1 MKVRFKVQLTEE
13 EQLKREYKKRS
24 GRLCIAAVVSLVISC
39 FIIYAYLKKNE
50 INWIWLAIAICS
62 MLIIIMHNIFVG
74 AIDTFYNKLADK
86 VDKYAEDAKLKEKE
100 NRNLIE
106 LHAQKEEQFRKVI
119 QSRTPFTTTAM
130 MFADWESVVFAEA
143 EHFLRNKQHP
153 AQKAADAVSQLRKDA
168 RKAIMESK
176 EMEYKYLFLLDAFP
190 ELKNYVDDEESLIHL
205 SDYNNYCDFVD
216 GRDRVLDWISQ
227 EEYNRL
233 SIDERNQLALDKYKR
248 RHKSNWEVGM
258 EYELYIGYLLRKDGF
273 FIKQFG
279 IENGLND
286 LGRDILAEKAHLDGS
301 RAIYIVQ
308 CKNWS
313 QNKQLHENVVCQL
326 FGTTLEYQIRH
337 QHFMNTKITP
347 LLVTTT
353 ELSDTAKEFA
363 KRLGVIVK
371 IVPMGEYPMIK
382 CNIDSMIYHLPFDQQ
397 YYTTQIKESKGER
410 YVWTVKEATSLG
422 YRRAMRWKGVE

>member
-1 MKVRFKVQLTEE
+1 
-13 EQLKREYKKRS
+13 
-24 GRLCIAAVVSLVISC
+24 
-39 FIIYAYLKKNE
+39 
-50 INWIWLAIAICS
+50 
-62 MLIIIMHNIFVG
+62 
-74 AIDTFYNKLADK
+74 
-86 VDKYAEDAKLKEKE
+86 
-100 NRNLIE
+100 
-106 LHAQKEEQFRKVI
+106 
-119 QSRTPFTTTAM
+119 
-130 MFADWESVVFAEA
+130 
-143 EHFLRNKQHP
+143 
-153 AQKAADAVSQLRKDA
+153 
-168 RKAIMESK
+168 
-176 EMEYKYLFLLDAFP
+176 LDAFP
-190 ELKNYVDDEESLIHL
+190 ELKQYVDDEESLVHL
-205 SDYNNYCDFVD
+205 SDYKNFCDFVD

-233 SIDERNQLALDKYKR
+233 SVDERNQLALDKYKR
-248 RHKSNWEVGM
+248 RHKSNWEIGM
-258 EYELYIGYLLRKDGF
+258 EYELYIGYLLRKDGY

-301 RAIYIVQ
+301 RDIYIVQ

-313 QNKQLHENVVCQL
+313 QNKQLHENVICQL

-353 ELSDTAKEFA
+353 DLSDTAKEFA

-422 YRRAMRWKGVE
+422 YRRAMRWTGV

>member
-13 EQLKREYKKRS
+13 VQLKNTYKKRS
-24 GRLCIAAVVSLVISC
+24 GRVRIIAFICLAVSLFMLYI
-39 FIIYAYLKKNE
+39 YLKENK
-50 INWIWLAIAICS
+50 INWIWLSISICS
-62 MLIIIMHNIFVG
+62 VLIIIMHNIFVG
-74 AIDTFYNKLADK
+74 ALDTFYNKLADK
-86 VDKYAEDAKLKEKE
+86 VDEYAENVKQKEKE
-100 NRNLIE
+100 NWKLIE

-119 QSRTPFTTTAM
+119 QSRTPFSTTAM
-130 MFADWESVVFAEA
+130 MYADWESVVFSEA
-143 EHFLRNKQHP
+143 EHFLRNKLHP
-153 AQKAADAVSQLRKDA
+153 AQKAADTVSYLKKNA
-168 RKAIMESK
+168 RRAIMESK

-190 ELKNYVDDEESLIHL
+190 ELKQYVEDEESLVHL
-205 SDYNNYCDFVD
+205 SDFNNYGDFVED
-216 GRDRVLDWISQ
+216 RDRVLDWISQ
-227 EEYNRL
+227 DEYHRL
-233 SIDERNQLALDKYKR
+233 TVNERNQLALDKYKR
-248 RHKSNWEVGM
+248 RHKTNWEIGM
-258 EYELYIGYLLRKDGF
+258 EYELYIGYLLRKNGY

-286 LGRDILAEKAHLDGS
+286 LGRDILAEKANLDGS
-301 RAIYIVQ
+301 RSIYIVQ

-326 FGTTLEYQIRH
+326 FGTTLEYQISH
-337 QHFMNTKITP
+337 KHYMNTKITP

-371 IVPMGEYPMIK
+371 IEPMGDYPMIK

-410 YVWTVKEATSLG
+410 YVWTVNEATSLG
-422 YRRAMRWKGVE
+422 YRRAMRWTGA